1 MVTIGLIFV
10 EAAHE
15 NVYELLLRQIN
26 FTTPSNEFP
35 LLLKNSNNMFVGTDQ
50 RWDRPME
57 GPNKG
62 GTNQRRDQ
70 PTEEPTDGRTD
81 RRTDGL

>member
-26 FTTPSNEFP
+26 FTTPSNEF
-35 LLLKNSNNMFVGTDQ
+35 LLKGIVLLNPD
-50 RWDRPME
+50 
-57 GPNKG
+57 
-62 GTNQRRDQ
+62 
-70 PTEEPTDGRTD
+70 
-81 RRTDGL
+81 

>member
-35 LLLKNSNNMFVGTDQ
+35 LLLKNSNNMFVI
-50 RWDRPME
+50 
-57 GPNKG
+57 
-62 GTNQRRDQ
+62 
-70 PTEEPTDGRTD
+70 
-81 RRTDGL
+81 